1 MGTRIAVLI
10 PAHNEQDYIAVTI
23 EGVQA
28 QTRPADRIIVV
39 PNNCDDDDDT
49 AKIAAKYD
57 GVEVMELHG
66 ITGRKAGALNAA
78 LDAVLPELAE
88 DDLVVCMDANT
99 VIHPELLENA
109 ERHFQDEPG
118 LGAVSSNHLIK
129 RFGTLIELLQAMEY
143 ERDRRFIGRRK
154 GRFGC
159 MTGMAAMYRVAALRD
174 VKRVYGEVY
183 DPDNWTED
191 WKLTIALKHLRW
203 GMVRPQD
210 CLATTVP
217 VSDARGLFLQRE
229 RWAPGTSE
237 RCPSSASRGGPPSRG
252 PSRLA
257 WCGRWCPGWCSSTCS
272 GATRGHL
279 LAWWCLPVFIILMA
293 NSVNTAH
300 KAGWRATLLALA
312 FPVEMIYAWLIT
324 AAIASGY
331 WKQLT
336 KTGKKDTWKMVR
348 R

>member
-88 DDLVVCMDANT
+88 DDLVVCMDADT

-109 ERHFQDEPG
+109 ERHFQEEPG

-159 MTGMAAMYRVAALRD
+159 MTGMAAMYRVAALRE

-229 RWAPGTSE
+229 RWA
-237 RCPSSASRGGPPSRG
+237 RGYIQN
-252 PSRLA
+252 A
-257 WCGRWCPGWCSSTCS
+257 V
-272 GATRGHL
+272 
-279 LAWWCLPVFIILMA
+279 PVRPHA
-293 NSVNTAH
+293 VDRH
-300 KAGWRATLLALA
+300 PVGQAGWPGVVGGVPGRAPLPALDHA
-312 FPVEMIYAWLIT
+312 RSPAR
-324 AAIASGY
+324 
-331 WKQLT
+331 
-336 KTGKKDTWKMVR
+336 MVVPAGLHHPDGR
-348 R
+348 QRQHRA

>member
-10 PAHNEQDYIAVTI
+10 PAHNEQDYIADTI

-88 DDLVVCMDANT
+88 DDLVVCMDADT

-217 VSDARGLFLQRE
+217 VSDTRGLFLQRE
-229 RWAPGTSE
+229 RWARGYIQTLSQFGLTRWTAIPWAKQAGLVWSVL
-237 RCPSSASRGGPPSRG
+237 SRVV
-252 PSRLA
+252 LLYLL
-257 WCGRWCPGWCSSTCS
+257 WT
-272 GATRGHL
+272 TRGHL

-293 NSVNTAH
+293 DSVNTAH